1 MISLKCKARYTIFLR
16 NKFKFQ
22 QRSVEYIV
30 KITGRKTR
38 MTSEDN
44 KITSTRTYLGDLSLR
59 STMDGTYY
67 SSRPSLIRNKYKYM
81 IVAFSIRIDN
91 LSIALPFLPPPSLSL
106 QHSKNSKN
114 NNRAHK
120 KASPGSRLCL
130 MALFDQ

>member
-67 SSRPSLIRNKYKYM
+67 SSRPSLIRNKQQIQIYDRG
-81 IVAFSIRIDN
+81 ILNPNWQPVD
-91 LSIALPFLPPPSLSL
+91 SIAVSAASFPFI
-106 QHSKNSKN
+106 
-114 NNRAHK
+114 AT
-120 KASPGSRLCL
+120 
-130 MALFDQ
+130 